1 MTASAC
7 GGPRGQEQ
15 REQRDKFAMLVITS
29 TIMHG
34 EPDTSA
40 AEAHRRVEP
49 RCSRSTG
56 RGQHRHGD
64 NRWPHSVASS
74 VRSLYTSARSRER
87 AARRDDAEDAR
98 DADRNGRN
106 DFRQC
111 LKRRVCE
118 IARLLYEATRKLVQS
133 LSERNT
139 KRAQIRTPQETC
151 VSHDDE
157 LRLWRKHFCEDR
169 GEKSQ
174 QDRSSETR
182 CWRPRRAP
190 MEALKAAALGA
201 QGSVRGSQRRHCV
214 VAYPVY
220 GGKATWSQYHDNQEN
235 R

>member
-1 MTASAC
+1 
-7 GGPRGQEQ
+7 
-15 REQRDKFAMLVITS
+15 MLVITS

-34 EPDTSA
+34 EPHTSA

-111 LKRRVCE
+111 LKQRVCE

-139 KRAQIRTPQETC
+139 KRAQIGTAAGERHKKRVYRTTTSC
-151 VSHDDE
+151 DCGGS
-157 LRLWRKHFCEDR
+157 
-169 GEKSQ
+169 
-174 QDRSSETR
+174 T
-182 CWRPRRAP
+182 
-190 MEALKAAALGA
+190 
-201 QGSVRGSQRRHCV
+201 SVRTVVRNRNKTAVPKHVAGDLAARQWRRSRQRHWVHREAC
-214 VAYPVY
+214 AGRS
-220 GGKATWSQYHDNQEN
+220 GGIAWWHTLCMEGRQHGLSTTITRKTDDACQLSRGPACKFCN
-235 R
+235 